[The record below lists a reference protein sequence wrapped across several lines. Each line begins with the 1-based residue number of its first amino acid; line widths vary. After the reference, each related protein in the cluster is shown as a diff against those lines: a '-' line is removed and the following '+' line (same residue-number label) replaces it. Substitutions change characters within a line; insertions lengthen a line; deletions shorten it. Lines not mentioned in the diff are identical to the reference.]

1 MRERRLSASSPVPVR
16 IDDLTQFRQPELPN
30 VEPEQASAPA
40 PPSSW
45 APVKAQ
51 TFDPSLSVPI
61 GRKNLSQLHQPE
73 LPVAEPSQV
82 PAPPS
87 SGAPTQAQAFDPY
100 LPVPVRTDN
109 GGQFRQPELPLAEP
123 ARAPAS
129 PSSQAP
135 MQAQAFEPSLSVPV
149 RTDNGGQFRQP
160 ELPLAEPA
168 RAPASPSSQ
177 APMQAQ
183 AFEPSLSVPIER
195 NNLSQLH
202 QPELPVAEPAQ
213 APAPPSSGAPMQAQA
228 FDPYLPVPVRTDNLS
243 QFRQTELLPLAIPT
257 QALALP
263 SSLAPASSQ
272 APVQAQVFN
281 PSLLVP
287 ARMDDL
293 SDFSQPEPPTVVPA
307 QALAPP
313 STQASERAQVS
324 CPPSCVP
331 EHVRYKN
338 RLQEYTQKIM
348 VHFPIYN
355 TINEG
360 SQHAPRYRST
370 VFVDGKSFTS
380 PNTFPQKKEAEQNV
394 AQIALELLSQKMEDE
409 ACPLIHED
417 TIFCKSILNEYAAK
431 MNLEMPNYRTIQPQG
446 AVPVFASSLV
456 FNGVTYTGDVG
467 KSKKEAE
474 QLAARAAIQS
484 LYDDSKSKIVLLK
497 TIKSKWKLYA
507 AHRETKYS
515 CPVGVNMG
523 GNSEISDTKN
533 REGSSSGPPN
543 YILGSAIPEACSEL
557 PKPHHLFQIPRAVA
571 VASSAVENPL
581 ISFVPSS
588 TEQQPIAATNPG
600 KKRRKN

>member
-1 MRERRLSASSPVPVR
+1 MVVNFVSRNFLLLSLLGLRHHLHLRLPCKLRRLNLLCLCLSERTMVVNFVSRNFLLLSLLGLRHHLHLRLPCKLRRLNLLCLCLSKETILVNFISRNFLLLSLLRFLLHHHLGLPCKLRHLTLICKQTRYSVFCFG
-16 IDDLTQFRQPELPN
+16 DDIGGWMQFK
-30 VEPEQASAPA
+30 PA
-40 PPSSW
+40 P
-45 APVKAQ
+45 
-51 TFDPSLSVPI
+51 SVHPPI
-61 GRKNLSQLHQPE
+61 
-73 LPVAEPSQV
+73 A
-82 PAPPS
+82 
-87 SGAPTQAQAFDPY
+87 
-100 LPVPVRTDN
+100 
-109 GGQFRQPELPLAEP
+109 
-123 ARAPAS
+123 
-129 PSSQAP
+129 
-135 MQAQAFEPSLSVPV
+135 
-149 RTDNGGQFRQP
+149 
-160 ELPLAEPA
+160 
-168 RAPASPSSQ
+168 
-177 APMQAQ
+177 
-183 AFEPSLSVPIER
+183 
-195 NNLSQLH
+195 
-202 QPELPVAEPAQ
+202 
-213 APAPPSSGAPMQAQA
+213 
-228 FDPYLPVPVRTDNLS
+228 VPVRTDNLS

-324 CPPSCVP
+324 CPPSCAP

-507 AHRETKYS
+507 AYRETKYS
-515 CPVGVNMG
+515 CPVGVNVG

>member
-1 MRERRLSASSPVPVR
+1 MSDLCQFPGLEPPLSAPAPAPAPASTLADALPPAPSVSSPVPVR
-16 IDDLTQFRQPELPN
+16 IDDLTQFRQPELPH
-30 VEPEQASAPA
+30 VEPEQAPAPA
-40 PPSSW
+40 PPSSQ

-73 LPVAEPSQV
+73 LPVAEPAQV

-109 GGQFRQPELPLAEP
+109 GGQFRQPEP
-123 ARAPAS
+123 
-129 PSSQAP
+129 
-135 MQAQAFEPSLSVPV
+135 
-149 RTDNGGQFRQP
+149 
-160 ELPLAEPA
+160 PLAEPA

-257 QALALP
+257 QALALALP

-307 QALAPP
+307 QALALP

-507 AHRETKYS
+507 AYRETKYS

-588 TEQQPIAATNPG
+588 TEQQPIAVTNPG